1 MMSTQT
7 VKVKISIIAN
17 VDVEEFTPDREEL
30 PIMLEEAVEDLIHEF
45 SGIDAKDVSVSY

>member
-1 MMSTQT
+1 MSTQT

-30 PIMLEEAVEDLIHEF
+30 PIMLEEADSIALF
-45 SGIDAKDVSVSY
+45 